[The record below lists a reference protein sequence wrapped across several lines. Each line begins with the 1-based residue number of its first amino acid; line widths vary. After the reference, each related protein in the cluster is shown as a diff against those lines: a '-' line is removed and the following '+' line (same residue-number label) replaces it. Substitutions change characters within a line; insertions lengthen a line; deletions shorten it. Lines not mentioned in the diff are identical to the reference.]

1 MSAYWV
7 TKDVTFT
14 CSATAVLTV
23 STAPSTVLSIDNIPV
38 YTGNITVIVPSGAQ
52 QGGGTLINP
61 VSITLTATSLYST
74 SENKKILLSTATG
87 TGVGSFQVGESTSSM
102 TITLSIA
109 SAGQTVVSE

>member
-7 TKDVTFT
+7 TKAVTFT

-52 QGGGTLINP
+52 QGGGTLIKP
-61 VSITLTATSLYST
+61 VSITLTATSMYST